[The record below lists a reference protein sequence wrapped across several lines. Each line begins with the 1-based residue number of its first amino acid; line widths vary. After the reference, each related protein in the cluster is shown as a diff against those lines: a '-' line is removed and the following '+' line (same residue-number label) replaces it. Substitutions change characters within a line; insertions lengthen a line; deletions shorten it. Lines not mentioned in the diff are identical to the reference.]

1 MKTAVGWPERADR
14 SARHITEGDRLF
26 REKHYKAAAEK
37 FKAAVERG
45 PHSPIEQD
53 AMFMLAESYF
63 FDDRYIKARD
73 AYDALVKEHTEH
85 ALPRHGDRPR
95 MGDRPLLGAIRADTI
110 PTGR

>member
-1 MKTAVGWPERADR
+1 MRMPKA
-14 SARHITEGDRLF
+14 IRLF
-26 REKHYKAAAEK
+26 REKKYKAAAEQ
-37 FKAAVERG
+37 VPSGRSTRG

-73 AYDALVKEHTEH
+73 AYDALVKEHPNTRYLDTVIDREWNIARYWEEH
-85 ALPRHGDRPR
+85 DASD
-95 MGDRPLLGAIRADTI
+95 I